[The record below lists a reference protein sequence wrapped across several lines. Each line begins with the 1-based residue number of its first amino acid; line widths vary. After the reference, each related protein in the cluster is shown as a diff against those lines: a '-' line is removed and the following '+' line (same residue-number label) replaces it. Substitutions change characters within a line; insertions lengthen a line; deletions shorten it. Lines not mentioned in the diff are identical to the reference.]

1 MRFVPHFF
9 FVLMLGCSSEK
20 VDVDV
25 TGSWDTGGRES
36 PPSPFD
42 NESSGSTEDEDDH
55 GHHHHDHELITTVI
69 LNFAADEGD
78 DVSATWTN
86 ISGEAVIDDI
96 VLSDATDYE
105 LTFEILN
112 EEEMPAEEVHLE
124 IADEDDEHQVFFQGS
139 AVVGPATGD
148 NADAIVEHAY
158 ADADVNGLPIGLVND
173 IGTLGPGSGEFT
185 VTLRNMP
192 FENGEST
199 KFPGAAEDV
208 AENGLGAIGG
218 DNEFSLDFALTVE

>member
-1 MRFVPHFF
+1 MKQLTRIAPI
-9 FVLMLGCSSEK
+9 LLLTLSACSDVEK
-20 VDVDV
+20 GADGHD
-25 TGSWDTGGRES
+25 
-36 PPSPFD
+36 
-42 NESSGSTEDEDDH
+42 

-112 EEEMPAEEVHLE
+112 EEEVPAEEVHLE
-124 IADEDDEHQVFFQGS
+124 IADEDDEHQFFFQGT

-148 NADAIVEHAY
+148 NADAVVEQVY
-158 ADADVNGLPIGLVND
+158 ADEDVNELPVGLVND
-173 IGTLGPGSGEFT
+173 ILTIKPGSGELT
-185 VTLRNMP
+185 VTLRHMP
-192 FENGEST
+192 LQNGETIKTAS
-199 KFPGAAEDV
+199 AADDV
-208 AENGLGAIGG
+208 AANGLGAIGG
-218 DNEFSLDFALTVE
+218 DNDFSLDFSLTVE